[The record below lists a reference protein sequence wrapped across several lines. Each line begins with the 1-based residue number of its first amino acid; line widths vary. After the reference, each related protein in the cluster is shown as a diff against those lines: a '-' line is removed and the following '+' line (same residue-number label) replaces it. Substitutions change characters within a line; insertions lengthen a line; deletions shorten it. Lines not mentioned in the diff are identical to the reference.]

1 MLMHDMDIFMV
12 TETKLDDSCPVSQLN
27 AEGFSKPFRL
37 DQNKNGGSIILYIRS
52 YIIALT
58 IFTFPSD
65 IEAFLLE

>member
-1 MLMHDMDIFMV
+1 MV

-27 AEGFSKPFRL
+27 VEGFGKPFRL

-52 YIIALT
+52 YIIVLT

>member
-12 TETKLDDSCPVSQLN
+12 TETKLDDSCPVSQLKV
-27 AEGFSKPFRL
+27 EGFSKPFRL